1 MISIGLNK
9 QGGMKKEQ
17 SKFKESF
24 PKMNLIIFIVFF
36 LMCQIKHMPILHI
49 EIPPAA
55 PNNLPLPPKTTQTK
69 KKDPHPTH
77 PPKNLIIKS
86 IIIICCVFFLTISF
100 SFI

>member
-24 PKMNLIIFIVFF
+24 PKMNLINYLYCFF

-69 KKDPHPTH
+69 KKTPTPPI
-77 PPKNLIIKS
+77 PPKI
-86 IIIICCVFFLTISF
+86 
-100 SFI
+100 